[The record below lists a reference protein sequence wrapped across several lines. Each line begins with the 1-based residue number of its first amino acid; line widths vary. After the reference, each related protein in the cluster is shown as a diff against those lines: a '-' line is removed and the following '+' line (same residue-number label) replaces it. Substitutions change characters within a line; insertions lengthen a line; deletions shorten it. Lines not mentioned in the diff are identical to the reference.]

1 LSPASGRSCSARVSL
16 VRDRCQ
22 GGCAVRGWVVHT
34 DIARLRS
41 LCLVGLLLAA
51 LAVPRFGLVWH
62 DHEDPDAHHPH
73 HQLLRLLTSSQEP
86 PALHHVHPHAEESH
100 VVLVSDED
108 SHAHGHYVDDSLLV
122 VCCVHHPLTRTLLR
136 MSLRPCR
143 PQRFIPR
150 RQALFM
156 VRAPPDAFLLV
167 PCRFSTSV
175 RALSRVA

>member
-1 LSPASGRSCSARVSL
+1 M
-16 VRDRCQ
+16 
-22 GGCAVRGWVVHT
+22 
-34 DIARLRS
+34 
-41 LCLVGLLLAA
+41 GLLLAA

-73 HQLLRLLTSSQEP
+73 HQLLRLLASSQEP
-86 PALHHVHPHAEESH
+86 PALHHPHPHAEESH

-136 MSLRPCR
+136 TSLRPCR
-143 PQRFIPR
+143 PQCFVPR
-150 RQALFM
+150 RQALLM

-167 PCRFSTSV
+167 PCHFSTSV
-175 RALSRVA
+175 CALSRVA